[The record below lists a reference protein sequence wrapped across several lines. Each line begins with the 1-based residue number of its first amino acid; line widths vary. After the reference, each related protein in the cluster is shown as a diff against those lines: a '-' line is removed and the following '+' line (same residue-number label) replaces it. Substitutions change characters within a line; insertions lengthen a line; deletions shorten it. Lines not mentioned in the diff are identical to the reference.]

1 MEPSSLNG
9 RLSKTDDAQ
18 RLYNSTKK
26 VVCDNRT
33 FALYNFSTC
42 QPRKN
47 RFATLF
53 LAIFWLLERIKWISK
68 NNLYLEI
75 KDEAKPLFGRR
86 EGGLNKLSILPK
98 NVNGHN
104 LLPIRWYSISPTYY
118 RTSNKSLISPRQDVN
133 RAIGQR
139 ILPTPFHIGSQ
150 RYVES
155 FETLVQDSQSKNCHK

>member
-18 RLYNSTKK
+18 RLYNSTKV

-47 RFATLF
+47 RFPTLF

-75 KDEAKPLFGRR
+75 KDEAKPLFGGR

-118 RTSNKSLISPRQDVN
+118 RTSNKSLNLTSTRCKSCYWTTDFANPISY
-133 RAIGQR
+133 R
-139 ILPTPFHIGSQ
+139 IAALRG
-150 RYVES
+150 V
-155 FETLVQDSQSKNCHK
+155 L